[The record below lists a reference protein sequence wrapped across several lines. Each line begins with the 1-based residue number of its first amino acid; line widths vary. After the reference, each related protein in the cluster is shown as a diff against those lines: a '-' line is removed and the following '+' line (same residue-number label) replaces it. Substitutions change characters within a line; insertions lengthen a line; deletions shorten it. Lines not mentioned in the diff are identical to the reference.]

1 MPKPEGLAA
10 IDFKARLLRPVEPDN
25 ADWAFLVLPK
35 AASAGLPTRSQ
46 VSVRIEF
53 NAHGF
58 EATLQPDGQGSH
70 WLKLD
75 AVLLKAS
82 GASVGDQITV
92 SMRALPQ
99 QPEPELPD
107 DWARALQAQPEAR
120 AVWDDITPI
129 ARRDWIAWITSGKKA
144 ETRAKRIA
152 TACDMLARGKRRA
165 CCFDRSGIYS
175 GAFAAPKAAE

>member
-1 MPKPEGLAA
+1 MTPLA
-10 IDFKARLLRPVEPDN
+10 
-25 ADWAFLVLPK
+25 
-35 AASAGLPTRSQ
+35 
-46 VSVRIEF
+46 
-53 NAHGF
+53 
-58 EATLQPDGQGSH
+58 
-70 WLKLD
+70 
-75 AVLLKAS
+75 
-82 GASVGDQITV
+82 
-92 SMRALPQ
+92 Q